1 MYATVLN
8 TKTNTDGYKQE
19 GITYPSIDSQYRLMT
34 STMRETGIDPLSIKY
49 VEAHMTGTPA
59 GDVVESESIR
69 RSFCEGRSEPLLMG
83 CLKSN
88 LGHTE
93 GASGTCALS
102 KVCLAFENYELP
114 PNLNFNTPNPNIDGL
129 RTGILK
135 PVTERMPFKEN
146 VVAVSSF
153 GFGGC
158 NVFSLLRANEKLPTQ
173 QSYDNAFNYK
183 VPRLTLIAGR
193 TENSMHHAFNYI
205 ESNEEKVT
213 NEFFSLLDTAMNTAR
228 IRGLKYRGYCIYD
241 NSRQRVIKGCKVDP
255 QPVWLAISGICNKWC
270 HLPQEMLN
278 LQPIAKSLERS
289 GEVAKELGIN
299 LSNILHTKCEINLA
313 QGMVAIAAI
322 QIALVDLMKCI
333 NVTVDGIIGHSIGEI
348 ACGYADG
355 GLNQQQ
361 ALAIAY
367 YVAKELMNV
376 TVKNGST
383 GLEWDEIGLHTDKVK
398 SIFAGIRNSL
408 DKNVFQGRSL
418 PRTSRWMASFTLGG
432 QEVLDTS
439 KLSAEYYAYAFTC
452 KISFREMLH
461 LLPKNAAVVEIAP
474 QPMLETA
481 LKRGLGPDAS
491 VLQLINL
498 KVDQPCTNQILENIG
513 KLYMTGACLTVSA
526 LYPPV
531 EYPVPRGTLSISPII
546 QWDHSKSCVV
556 TKFPQYFQVVK
567 SSVSYDIDLM
577 QTSFQY
583 LSGHIIDGRN
593 LCPAV
598 EYLRACWE
606 TLVASLHGVRNFMD
620 YPVEFRKVK
629 FSRGIMLSN
638 DKPVEVVVRYQK
650 DSGAFEALEGGNL
663 CCSGYARL
671 CSQSTEQY
679 ENMIRKESTES
690 SVKLDAKSIYKEL
703 RVRGYDYGP
712 SFQGIVEA
720 TSDSSHGR
728 VKWMGQWVSF
738 VDSMLQI
745 AIIGSKTRE
754 LRIPTY
760 MEYVKC
766 DAKAFMQN
774 IEQSKDEMGESIVDV
789 YFDREIGLGVSKGM
803 VLIGLKTSAIPRRN
817 AQTPIIE
824 KYTHSPYIET
834 DIQLNSDDQKSLK
847 NYVNQCNQLI
857 EMIETLSIDEEKLKD
872 IRSKINDTPECSL
885 LVSLDATLTAIEQ
898 SAGSDEEGP
907 SPQQVLQEKLDQSKS
922 KFSADLNISL
932 ALACE
937 KVIRHQID
945 TTIENICGRDI
956 RILECNRTSHLLVD
970 SISELLEVNSFTSNH
985 TVLHTVSKGELIK
998 GRSSCS
1004 LVDWKDHMEKKSSV
1018 IPSNLNEN
1026 DLIVIKDDSTGMF
1039 NEEMSDIKA
1048 NIVEAY
1054 NKLKVGGFLLIFY
1067 RESVSQIEEKLIRLS
1082 EKTCLTQLRSTQVVL
1097 EYAKEADF
1105 CFVSSKKNEETN
1117 VISLLLRRPIDV
1129 REIEEIKVLPVD
1141 SFKYD
1146 WIDTVKMFLLGKTKT
1161 NDSTGE
1167 KEESPEE
1174 SRARRER
1181 SKKIR
1186 LWLTS
1191 NDQSNGIIG
1200 LVNCLRRE
1208 PGCESVRCY
1217 YDPTSPSPI
1226 TSIDDDIL
1234 RRDLVIT
1241 VRDASTKLLGSM
1253 RHSLLQISERK
1264 KSSNHAYV
1272 DIKTKG
1278 DMSSFRWLESSTK
1291 YFSKMP
1297 LECRLSP
1304 DEVLVNVFYAA
1315 LNFKDVMV
1323 ASGRI
1328 SSEAYPSATGL
1339 SGASLGMEFSGTDA
1353 NDNRVMGYTI
1363 GRGMATEVSVLDSQF
1378 LWPVPDSWSLKD
1390 ASTVPVVYATVY
1402 YALFIRGKLLP
1413 GESVLIHS
1421 GAGGVGQAAI
1431 YLCQSIGCKIFTTC
1445 SSGKRD
1451 FLKNK
1456 FNLRD
1461 EQMYNSRD
1469 ATFEEDILRAT
1480 DGSGVDVIL
1489 NSLSEEKLKA
1499 SISCLAVNGRF
1510 IEIGK
1515 YDILVNNNLDI
1526 SKFGRNQS
1534 FEVVCLAHL
1543 DFNAFFNKEK
1553 KAIEERKLMYGMMCE
1568 GLRKNIVKPLDCHVY
1583 DKDHVEDAFRFMA
1596 SGKHTGKVLIQI
1608 REEEMQPENG
1618 HTKPL
1623 IDNVIQQTLFDPNKS
1638 YIIAGGLG
1646 GFGLELTYWLVS
1658 RGAKKIILTSR
1669 TGIREAYQSI
1679 ILERM
1684 QECSPGCTIAISTD
1698 DITNEC
1704 GVETLLSNASKQ
1716 APIGGIFNLAM
1727 VLTDAAL
1734 ENQDEESFEK
1744 CCKPKIHS
1752 TYLFDK
1758 LSRRMC
1764 PQLEYFVCF
1773 SSVVSGRGNAGQS
1786 NYGFANSY
1794 MEQVC
1799 QNRLNKSLPALAIQ
1813 WGAVGDVGIVAELLG
1828 GNDVVIGGYS
1838 VPQRIHSCL
1847 DTLDRL
1853 LSMSNDQCAIVSSV
1867 VKVTSHKNAMGI
1879 NKGDLLGTICHIL
1892 GIKNASTLDPNST
1905 LAELGMDS
1913 LMAIE
1918 IKQGLEREF
1927 DIVLSTAE
1935 IRNMTIKRLK
1945 EMQAEIDAKGGAK
1958 SNGNGKGTVN
1968 ITDTSKVT
1976 LEEVLLLPKGNLCR
1990 LNNNQAGKPIICF
2003 GPIEGSFRRLIEMCK
2018 YVNRPMIGLNWTEEA
2033 AKIASIKDVAAYY
2046 IHLMKQNFPESTYD
2060 VLGFD
2065 FGGLIALE
2073 VAAQLQLKFGDHACK
2088 KVGLIESSPDLMKM
2102 YADDLMKQAKS
2113 YPDQSIDPLYN
2124 LLLVEYV
2131 KAFFDI
2137 EKVEQD
2143 QLLFDLSSFKSD
2155 RKAKL
2160 TFIADVFNKKVDRD
2174 TSEESAGDQV
2184 ICDADTLA
2192 GAIDRFFKKIQ
2203 LCSQFTLSKA
2213 KLPVTLGL
2221 QKSEVGLAVSARL
2234 DKAYNLSAILAPGSE
2249 LPVGVFKGDHK
2260 TIVYHDAESIG
2271 HAVDSFFLSIVCA

>member
-1 MYATVLN
+1 M
-8 TKTNTDGYKQE
+8 
-19 GITYPSIDSQYRLMT
+19 S
-34 STMRETGIDPLSIKY
+34 STMKETGIDPLTIKY

-93 GASGTCALS
+93 GASGTCALT

-135 PVTERMPFKEN
+135 PVIERTTFKEDT
-146 VVAVSSF
+146 VAVSSF

-158 NVFSLLRANEKLPTQ
+158 NVFSLLKANQVSPDEASFK
-173 QSYDNAFNYK
+173 NAFNYK

-193 TENSMHHAFNYI
+193 TDNSLHHAFNYI
-205 ESNEEKVT
+205 DSNENKVT
-213 NEFFSLLDTAMNTAR
+213 NEFFSLLDTAFNSTN
-228 IRGLKYRGYCIYD
+228 INGLKYRGYCIYD
-241 NSRQRVIKGCKVDP
+241 NSRKRIVEKCPIDSK
-255 QPVWLAISGICNKWC
+255 PVWLAISGICSKWY
-270 HLPQEMLN
+270 HLPQEILN
-278 LQPIAKSLERS
+278 LEPIASSLEN
-289 GEVAKELGIN
+289 A
-299 LSNILHTKCEINLA
+299 SNIAKKFNIDLSKILYNKREINLA
-313 QGMVAIAAI
+313 QGMIAIAAI
-322 QIALVDLMKCI
+322 QIALVDLIKKMNIKI
-333 NVTVDGIIGHSIGEI
+333 DGIIGHSIGEI
-348 ACGYADG
+348 VCGYADG
-355 GLNQQQ
+355 GLNQEQ
-361 ALAIAY
+361 ALTIAY
-367 YVAKELMNV
+367 YVAKELMSV

-398 SIFAGIRNSL
+398 SVYSGIRASL
-408 DKNVFQGRSL
+408 NKNVFQDKSFA
-418 PRTSRWMASFTLGG
+418 RTSRWIPSFTNNG
-432 QEVLDTS
+432 QEPIDINNLT
-439 KLSAEYYAYAFTC
+439 AEYYASAFTS
-452 KISFREMLH
+452 KISFRDMLY
-461 LLPKNAAVVEIAP
+461 LLPKNAAVVEISP
-474 QPMLETA
+474 QPILETA
-481 LKRGLGPDAS
+481 LEKGLGPDAS
-491 VLQLINL
+491 ILHLINL
-498 KVDQPCTNQILENIG
+498 RSDQSCIQETLENIG
-513 KLYMTGACLTVSA
+513 KLYLTGTCISVSC

-531 EYPVPRGTLSISPII
+531 EYPVPRGTLSISPLI

-577 QTSFQY
+577 QSSFQY

-606 TLVASLHGVRNFMD
+606 TIVASQHGVRNFMD
-620 YPVEFRKVK
+620 YPVEFKRVK

-650 DSGAFEALEGGNL
+650 ATGEFEALEAGNL
-663 CCSGYARL
+663 CCSGFAKL
-671 CSQSTEQY
+671 CSPSTEQY
-679 ENMIRKESTES
+679 EQMIRKETTS
-690 SVKLDAKSIYKEL
+690 SPKLDAKSIYKEL
-703 RVRGYDYGP
+703 RVRGYDYGAT
-712 SFQGIVEA
+712 FQGIVEA
-720 TSDSSHGR
+720 ASDSSHGR

-766 DAKAFMQN
+766 DAKAFMEN
-774 IEQSKDEMGESIVDV
+774 IEQNKDEMGESVVDV
-789 YFDREIGLGVSKGM
+789 HFDREIGLGVTKGM

-817 AQTPIIE
+817 AQTPFIE
-824 KYTHSPYIET
+824 KYTHSPFIESN
-834 DIQLNSDDQKSLK
+834 IPL
-847 NYVNQCNQLI
+847 
-857 EMIETLSIDEEKLKD
+857 IDEDKQSLNRYLGECEELTEMLKTSINEERLKE
-872 IRSKINDTPECSL
+872 IRSKINDSPECSL
-885 LVSLDATLTAIEQ
+885 LIALNESL
-898 SAGSDEEGP
+898 SAFEESNCNGQEGP
-907 SPQQVLQEKLDQSKS
+907 SPQQVLNEKLNDR
-922 KFSADLNISL
+922 KFKLSADLSVSL

-945 TTIENICGRDI
+945 ITIENICGRDI
-956 RILECNRTSHLLVD
+956 RILECNRTSRLLVD
-970 SISELLEVNSFTSNH
+970 NISELLEVNSFTSNH
-985 TVLHTVSKGELIK
+985 TVLHTVPIGELIK
-998 GRSSCS
+998 YRAPCT
-1004 LVDWKDHMEKKSSV
+1004 LVDWKDHMEKKGTI
-1018 IPSNLNEN
+1018 IPTNLNEN
-1026 DLIVIKDDSTGMF
+1026 DLIVIKDDSTDLF
-1039 NEEMSDIKA
+1039 NESLSDVKET
-1048 NIVEAY
+1048 IVESY
-1054 NKLKVGGFLLIFY
+1054 NKLKSGGFLLIFF
-1067 RESVSQIEEKLIRLS
+1067 RESVSLLEEKLIQFLDR
-1082 EKTCLTQLRSTQVVL
+1082 KCLNRLRSIQILL

-1105 CFVSSKKNEETN
+1105 CFVSSKTNDETN
-1117 VISLLLRRPIDV
+1117 VTSLLLRKPI
-1129 REIEEIKVLPVD
+1129 EIDELEEVKVLPID
-1141 SFKYD
+1141 TFNYD
-1146 WIDTVKMFLLGKTKT
+1146 WIETVKTFLLGEGKK
-1161 NDSTGE
+1161 DESKGE

-1208 PGCESVRCY
+1208 PGCDSVRCY
-1217 YDPTSPSPI
+1217 YDSTASAPI
-1226 TSIDDDIL
+1226 TSIDEDIL
-1234 RRDLVIT
+1234 RCDLVIT
-1241 VRDASTKLLGSM
+1241 VRDSSTKLLGSM
-1253 RHSLLQISERK
+1253 RHSLLQISEQKRP
-1264 KSSNHAYV
+1264 SNHAYV

-1278 DMSSFRWLESSTK
+1278 DMSSFRWLENSTK
-1291 YFSKMP
+1291 YFSRMP
-1297 LECRLSP
+1297 SECRLSEK
-1304 DEVLVNVFYAA
+1304 EVLVNVHYAA

-1328 SSEAYPSATGL
+1328 SSEAYPSATGF
-1339 SGASLGMEFSGTDA
+1339 SGSSLGMEFSGTDC
-1353 NDNRVMGYTI
+1353 NNNRVMGYTI
-1363 GRGMATEVSVLDSQF
+1363 GRGMATEVSVLDPQF
-1378 LWPVPDSWSLKD
+1378 LWSIPDSWSLRE
-1390 ASTVPVVYATVY
+1390 ASTVPIVYATVY

-1413 GESVLIHS
+1413 GESILIHS

-1431 YLCQSIGCKIFTTC
+1431 YICQSIGCIIYTTC
-1445 SSGKRD
+1445 SDGKRD

-1461 EQMYNSRD
+1461 EQILNSRD
-1469 ATFEEDILRAT
+1469 TSFDENILRAT
-1480 DGSGVDVIL
+1480 DGIGVDMIL
-1489 NSLSEEKLKA
+1489 NSLSEDKLKA
-1499 SISCLAVNGRF
+1499 SINCLAVNGRF

-1534 FEVVCLAHL
+1534 FEAVCLAHL
-1543 DFNAFFNKEK
+1543 DFNAFFLKEK
-1553 KAIEERKLMYGMMCE
+1553 KAIEERKLMYKMMND
-1568 GLRKNIVKPLDCHVY
+1568 GLSKNIVQPLDSHVY
-1583 DKDHVEDAFRFMA
+1583 DKDQVEDAFRFMA
-1596 SGKHTGKVLIQI
+1596 SGKHTGKVLIKI
-1608 REEEMQPENG
+1608 RDDSSDNEN
-1618 HTKPL
+1618 KPL
-1623 IDNVIQQTLFDPNKS
+1623 IDNVIQQTLFNPNKS

-1669 TGIREAYQSI
+1669 TGIREDYQSI
-1679 ILERM
+1679 LLERM
-1684 QECSPGCTIAISTD
+1684 QECSPGCKITISTD
-1698 DITNEC
+1698 DITDQH
-1704 GVETLLSNASKQ
+1704 GVETLLDSANKI

-1734 ENQDEESFEK
+1734 ENQNQQSFDT
-1744 CCKPKIHS
+1744 CCKPKVHS

-1758 LSRRMC
+1758 LSRVKC
-1764 PQLEYFVCF
+1764 PHLDYFVCF

-1799 QNRLNKSLPALAIQ
+1799 QKRLTQSLPALAIQ

-1853 LSMSNDQCAIVSSV
+1853 MSMSNEQCAIVSSV
-1867 VKVTSHKNAMGI
+1867 VKVTSNKNAMGI

-1905 LAELGMDS
+1905 LGELGMDS

-1945 EMQAEIDAKGGAK
+1945 EMQAEIDAKGGPK
-1958 SNGNGKGTVN
+1958 GRGDGKGTVT

-1976 LEEVLLLPKGNLCR
+1976 LEEILSLPKGNLCR

-2003 GPIEGSFRRLIEMCK
+2003 GPIEGSFKRLIEMAK
-2018 YVNRPMIGLNWTEEA
+2018 FVNRPMIGLNWTEEA

-2046 IHLMKQNFPESTYD
+2046 IHLMKQNFPESNYD
-2060 VLGFD
+2060 LLGFD

-2088 KVGLIESSPDLMKM
+2088 KVGLIESSPDLMKL
-2102 YADDLMKQAKS
+2102 YAEDLMKQAKS
-2113 YPDQSIDPLYN
+2113 HPDQSIDPLYN

-2137 EKVEQD
+2137 EKSEQD
-2143 QLLFDLSSFKSD
+2143 QLIADLSTFKGD
-2155 RKAKL
+2155 RQAKL
-2160 TFIADVFNKKVDRD
+2160 TFISDVFSKKVDRETCTD
-2174 TSEESAGDQV
+2174 TNETTIV
-2184 ICDADTLA
+2184 CDGHSL
-2192 GAIDRFFKKIQ
+2192 GEAIERFFKKIQ
-2203 LCSQFTLSKA
+2203 LCSQFTLSKS

-2221 QKSEVGLAVSARL
+2221 QKSEIGLPVSSRL
-2234 DKAYNLSAILAPGSE
+2234 DSSYNLSSILAPGSE

-2260 TIVYHDAESIG
+2260 TIVHCDAETLG
-2271 HAVDSFFLSIVCA
+2271 HAVDSFFVSIVCA